1 MASPATP
8 SPARENIEIEIEMKN
23 LGFFFIL
30 TFMRATWGLRARGGS
45 ESLYLYGSAWFGSVW
60 GGILGGI
67 ARVGLLRGI
76 SLPRECSPGS
86 P

>member
-45 ESLYLYGSAWFGSVW
+45 ESLYGSAWLGSGW
-60 GGILGGI
+60 DSGWDR
-67 ARVGLLRGI
+67 ARGI
-76 SLPRECSPGS
+76 FPPRECSPG
-86 P
+86 PDPLNY